1 MKFCWKRQSMFSI
14 VWLKSTMI
22 LTKMIKSNRVIFE
35 SYYTMIKSA
44 RFRFDSDYAINKMQ
58 LKVFSRFLDIYA
70 CPLWIMYNLSF
81 FFFSQV
87 FDNQGSFL
95 TFINTS
101 GDPLYGP
108 QGISITCDGHV
119 VVADSGNHCLKIY
132 RYLQWNLAS
141 LWWPQLFF
149 DATTRVILLP
159 IQSTRGIM
167 LLLLFD
173 PTTRVILL
181 PSKPAGRLFRCCCYY
196 YSLFNFTKYVVIWI
210 WILSMF
216 ATPLWFCFVHTAI
229 ENSMLSKLCTVL
241 VT

>member
-1 MKFCWKRQSMFSI
+1 M
-14 VWLKSTMI
+14 
-22 LTKMIKSNRVIFE
+22 
-35 SYYTMIKSA
+35 
-44 RFRFDSDYAINKMQ
+44 
-58 LKVFSRFLDIYA
+58 DIYA

-196 YSLFNFTKYVVIWI
+196 HSIQFHKICYLNLNFINVCNPTVVLFCTYCDWEFDVVKIMHSISNIVHLTKYAHN
-210 WILSMF
+210 S
-216 ATPLWFCFVHTAI
+216 CFVV
-229 ENSMLSKLCTVL
+229 VL
-241 VT
+241 PVSFRVASLALGQSYDCPSASEANLRNTG